1 MSCFLLIHLRFLCQ
15 IIPAYF
21 IQTYHWLVP
30 IVLISSLRRA
40 SRRYMGGRHRLLL
53 LALPRAAMAR
63 CTAGFGPAVRCVRLG
78 VCERQHIG
86 INVPSDDQQSEPPGV
101 SEPYT

>member
-1 MSCFLLIHLRFLCQ
+1 MSCFLSIHLCLLCQ
-15 IIPAYF
+15 IIPAHF
-21 IQTYHWLVP
+21 IQTYHWLAP

-40 SRRYMGGRHRLLL
+40 SRRYLGRRHRLLL
-53 LALPRAAMAR
+53 LALPRAAMAC

-78 VCERQHIG
+78 LLEPQHGG
-86 INVPSDDQQSEPPGV
+86 INVPSDDQQLEPPGV